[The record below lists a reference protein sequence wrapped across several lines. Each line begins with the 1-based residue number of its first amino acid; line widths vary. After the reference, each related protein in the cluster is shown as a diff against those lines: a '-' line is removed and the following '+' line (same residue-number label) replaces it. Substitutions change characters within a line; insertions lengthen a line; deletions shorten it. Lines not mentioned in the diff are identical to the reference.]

1 MHGDPSR
8 ESNVREIL
16 RRYFRRGVTIDFFF
30 PPPTPRKIR
39 LARSILR
46 SYPVRARAR
55 TIYVAI
61 GFTRFT
67 IGYISQINKIID
79 KMKTAENTR
88 RMMIEIAY

>member
-30 PPPTPRKIR
+30 PSPDTAENPTSALDPKI
-39 LARSILR
+39 LS
-46 SYPVRARAR
+46 RARAR

-67 IGYISQINKIID
+67 IRHISQINKIIG